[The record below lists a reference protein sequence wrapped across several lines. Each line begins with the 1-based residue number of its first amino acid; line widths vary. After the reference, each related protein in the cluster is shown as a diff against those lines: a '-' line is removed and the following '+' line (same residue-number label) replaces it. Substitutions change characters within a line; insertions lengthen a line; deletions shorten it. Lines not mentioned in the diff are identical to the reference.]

1 MYTIQHIVNI
11 IIYNYHQE
19 AHYVTLHS
27 TLAVELKEPHN
38 YVLHTILEWRTWL
51 HALHLHTGYSNT
63 CYTEG

>member
-38 YVLHTILEWRTWL
+38 YVLHTTLE
-51 HALHLHTGYSNT
+51 
-63 CYTEG
+63 